1 MIEVLDRMMKKFIL
15 FDIDGTLIDPGGAGK
30 RSMRKAFYQMFSIRD
45 AFAGITM
52 AGKTDIQIIK
62 EGLSIHGLPS
72 GDGVLAS
79 IVPRYIKNLKIE
91 INNKRRHVMPG
102 VVELLNALNTM
113 DGYWLG
119 LLTGNIVQ
127 GARIK
132 LGAFNLNKY
141 FPVGAFGDDN
151 EDRNRLLPVAIEK
164 LRRMKNIDISYSDCI
179 VIGDTPKDVQCSKPF
194 GATSIVVSTGPYSY
208 ESLLETGADYVLRDL
223 SYAMDLI
230 ERFRS

>member
-1 MIEVLDRMMKKFIL
+1 MNNLVL
-15 FDIDGTLIDPGGAGK
+15 FDIDGTLIDPGGAGR
-30 RSMRKAFYQMFSIRD
+30 RSVSNAFYQMFSIRD
-45 AFAGITM
+45 AFTGITM

-62 EGLSIHGLPS
+62 EGLSVHGLPS
-72 GDGVLAS
+72 GDGALSS
-79 IVPRYIKNLKIE
+79 IVSQYLKNLRIE
-91 INNKRRHVMPG
+91 INNKGKHVMPG
-102 VVELLNALNTM
+102 VVELLNALKTT

-119 LLTGNIVQ
+119 LLTGNIER

-132 LGAFNLNKY
+132 LGAFGLNEY
-141 FPVGAFGDDN
+141 FAVGAFGDDN
-151 EDRNRLLPVAIEK
+151 EDRNRLLPIAVEK
-164 LRRMKNIDISYSDCI
+164 LRKTENIDINYSDCI

-230 ERFRS
+230 DKF